1 MKFFKPYIRKNGL
14 SRHPKAM
21 FLALGAALFSLGVV
35 TSVATTYAWYALNV
49 LWELP
54 NLDVKII
61 TEQELG
67 FSFKMDLEQKEGAII
82 RYEDRINEEGMF
94 TGFTLEDMEYD
105 KKTGLNDVSGMYQD
119 EWFKNADPLTT
130 RPQFR
135 SHYGATPGSANPV
148 PGVATQGYLQTVLWL
163 TASEDCEIY
172 LSKIVETNDDGIEK
186 EVPVIKSVDTD
197 ERLQKVVNTVRLS
210 FYSDDGYKIAYQE
223 ESGKLKTTYYGGPL
237 DMNGDG
243 YYDSFEGREVFYG
256 EYENPEA
263 VNSLY
268 RASNGGEQAYPSDM
282 RDVFHANHADVAYLD
297 YDRSNPDP
305 AINVKAEDSHNIYEY
320 IYDEDEPLRPLSRIT
335 RLTANEPKR
344 LVLSVYCEGWDLD
357 MTDAINHASFN
368 INIGFTALLK
378 TSY

>member
-1 MKFFKPYIRKNGL
+1 MKFFKSYIRKNGIY
-14 SRHPKAM
+14 RHPKAM
-21 FLALGAALFSLGVV
+21 FLTLGAALFSLGVV

-61 TEQELG
+61 TEEELG
-67 FSFKMDLEQKEGAII
+67 FSFKMDLEQKDGTMI
-82 RYEDRINEEGMF
+82 RYEDRVSEEGLF
-94 TGFTLEDMEYD
+94 TGFTLDDMEYD
-105 KKTGLNDVSGMYQD
+105 KNNGLNDVSGMYAD
-119 EWFKNADPLTT
+119 EWLKDADPLTT

-135 SHYGATPGSANPV
+135 SHYGPTPGSANPV
-148 PGVATQGYLQTVLWL
+148 PGVAQIGYLQTILWL

-172 LSKIVETNDDGIEK
+172 LSKIVETNDDGVEA

-197 ERLQKVVNTVRLS
+197 EKLQKVANTVRLS

-223 ESGKLKTTYYGGPL
+223 KPGVLKNTYYGGPL

-243 YYDSFEGREVFYG
+243 YFDSYDGKEVFYG

-263 VNSLY
+263 VTY
-268 RASNGGEQAYPSDM
+268 VKSNGGEEAYPSDM
-282 RDVFHANHADVAYLD
+282 RDVFHAYHADVDYIV
-297 YDRSNPDP
+297 YDRANPDP
-305 AINVKAEDSHNIYEY
+305 AIKVKAEDSRNIYEY
-320 IYDEDEPLRPLSRIT
+320 IYDEDEPLRPLTRIT
-335 RLTANEPKR
+335 KLKANEPKR

-378 TSY
+378 PNNL